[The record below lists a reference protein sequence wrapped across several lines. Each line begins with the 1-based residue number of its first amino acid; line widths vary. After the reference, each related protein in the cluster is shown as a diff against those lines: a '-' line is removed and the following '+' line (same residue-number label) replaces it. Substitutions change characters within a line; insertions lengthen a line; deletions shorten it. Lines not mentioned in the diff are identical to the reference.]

1 MVKLQIKCAT
11 AGCHRR
17 KKVSF
22 EERQRLREEGEKTG
36 QQTGLI
42 CPSCVK
48 QAFEDPDE
56 YNLDIPLGELV
67 VEAAKERPRW
77 RMTTSPEGFGNDW

>member
-17 KKVSF
+17 RKVSI

-36 QQTGLI
+36 QQTA
-42 CPSCVK
+42 CSAPSCVK
-48 QAFEDPDE
+48 KAFENPDE
-56 YNLDIPLGELV
+56 HDLDIPLGELV
-67 VEAAKERPRW
+67 VEAVKESPRW
-77 RMTTSPEGFGNDW
+77 RMTTSPEGFKND